1 LRVFLLGFMGAG
13 KTYWGKQLAEHLQLP
28 FFDLD
33 EVVTEREGMSVSDIF
48 AAKGEDSFRQMEKDT
63 LRELVKEQEK
73 FVISCGGGTPCF
85 HDNIGFMNESGTTI
99 WLNPSVDVMVER
111 LKRKRGKRPLLK
123 DLSDEELLAFVEKK
137 LMVRLPVYQQAQVVI
152 ESDDLTLETFE
163 KHLKDA

>member
-1 LRVFLLGFMGAG
+1 MGAG
-13 KTYWGKQLAEHLQLP
+13 KTYWGKQLADHLGLP

-33 EVVTEREGMSVSDIF
+33 EVITEREGMSVSDIF

-63 LRELVKEQEK
+63 LRDLVKEQPS

-85 HDNIGFMNESGTTI
+85 HDNIGFMNEQGTTI
-99 WLNPSVDVMVER
+99 WLNPAVETMVDR

-137 LMVRLPVYQQAQVVI
+137 LIARAPVYEQAKVVI
-152 ESDDLTLETFE
+152 VSDDITLETFD

>member
-1 LRVFLLGFMGAG
+1 MRVFLLGFMGAG

-85 HDNIGFMNESGTTI
+85 HDNIGFMNDSGTTI
-99 WLNPSVDVMVER
+99 WLNPSVDVMVDR

-123 DLSDEELLAFVEKK
+123 DLSDEELTAFVEKK
-137 LMVRLPVYQQAQVVI
+137 LMAREPVYEQAKVI
-152 ESDDLTLETFE
+152 IVSDDITLETFE